1 VLGAE
6 PLGRPVVVGRLPAL
20 HALPQHAFR
29 PVLQRPDEE
38 LAQGQALELD
48 RLERLCH
55 QLAPEQ
61 AQWTLA
67 VIATMR
73 VGNTEIEDRVH
84 ANPLDGGMMSPDTLA
99 IVVALGVYITGLIL
113 YALFG
118 AEVEAMV
125 RSLL

>member
-1 VLGAE
+1 MLDRPESSTLLPLRGAGWTFTDRTCDAQPARIEPTPDEPQAE
-6 PLGRPVVVGRLPAL
+6 PSVG
-20 HALPQHAFR
+20 
-29 PVLQRPDEE
+29 E
-38 LAQGQALELD
+38 LLLAEIDATCRRVTLELN

-84 ANPLDGGMMSPDTLA
+84 ANPLDGGIDDS
-99 IVVALGVYITGLIL
+99 
-113 YALFG
+113 
-118 AEVEAMV
+118 
-125 RSLL
+125 